1 MALWVL
7 FAAPTVVSVLQSG
20 RGPEQVAAA
29 AGFTMWGVV
38 WVWFWLRALG
48 NRPAEI
54 VAIVANTVLLSII
67 AMLSPTAVG
76 VGGVLVFAFIVAG
89 VSLPPRQA
97 LWTLLGLSILQVV
110 LMAIRFNPPANA
122 VSSLLNSVLVG
133 GIGMGG
139 RLLWQSYTQLYLAR
153 HQLAQ
158 LAVSEER
165 LRFARDLHDIL
176 GQSLSVLVLK
186 SEVVARQLPADADE
200 SLRQEVREIAQVA
213 RKSLNDVREAVA
225 GYRQATL
232 SAEISSARAALR
244 AAGIRFVVEDAAGA
258 LAPEQDAVLA
268 WCLRE
273 AVTNAVK
280 HSGAH
285 EVAVRLSK
293 DNGSAKLD
301 VKDDGEGAVSLDG
314 GSGLAGMRERVELV
328 GGEVMVEPDNGG
340 GLRVRVTVPAA
351 S

>member
-7 FAAPTVVSVLQSG
+7 LAAPTVVSVLQTG
-20 RGPEQVAAA
+20 HRPGQIAAVSA
-29 AGFTMWGVV
+29 FTTWGVV

-48 NRPAEI
+48 NRAAEI
-54 VAIVANTVLLSII
+54 VAIVANTVILSVM
-67 AMLSPTAVG
+67 ALLSPTVIG
-76 VGGVLVFAFIVAG
+76 VGGILVFAFIVAG
-89 VSLPPRQA
+89 VSLPTRQA
-97 LWTLLGLSILQVV
+97 LWTLLGLSVLQVA
-110 LMAIRFNPPANA
+110 LMAIRFEPPASA
-122 VSSLLNSVLVG
+122 ASSLLNSVLVG
-133 GIGMGG
+133 GIGVGG
-139 RLLWQSYTQLYLAR
+139 RLLWQSYSQLYVAR

-165 LRFARDLHDIL
+165 LRFARDLHDLL

-186 SEVVARQLPADADE
+186 SELVSKQLPAGADE
-200 SLRQEVREIAQVA
+200 SLRNEVRDIAQVA
-213 RKSLNDVREAVA
+213 RKSLNEVREAVA

-232 SAEISSARAALR
+232 SAEIASARTALR
-244 AAGIRFVVEDAAGA
+244 SAGIRFVVDDAAGA

-273 AVTNAVK
+273 AVTNAVR

-293 DNGSAKLD
+293 EGGTAKLD
-301 VKDDGEGAVSLDG
+301 VTDDGMGATSLGG
-314 GSGLAGMRERVELV
+314 GSGLAGMRERLELV
-328 GGEVMVEPDNGG
+328 GGELEVQPDAGK
-340 GLRVRVTVPAA
+340 GLRVQVKVPAA